1 MNKQKH
7 QNLIKR
13 YIAFFTF
20 CIVLILIG
28 VFASIPIEINVTINS
43 VGEKPPFLL
52 AFLFS
57 TSLLSLS
64 VGMGY
69 SAYQYWF
76 EEEKARANV
85 KKSIERLSN
94 HSFIFQLPIYNPTFL
109 FWFLRVTTPVAAL
122 MLFGIFLLVAFS
134 AF

>member
-1 MNKQKH
+1 M
-7 QNLIKR
+7 
-13 YIAFFTF
+13 
-20 CIVLILIG
+20 VLILIG
-28 VFASIPIEINVTINS
+28 VVASIPIEINVTINS

-57 TSLLSLS
+57 TSLLALS

-69 SAYQYWF
+69 SAYQYSF

-94 HSFIFQLPIYNPTFL
+94 HSLIFRLPIYNPTFL
-109 FWFLRVTTPVAAL
+109 FWFLRVVTPVATL